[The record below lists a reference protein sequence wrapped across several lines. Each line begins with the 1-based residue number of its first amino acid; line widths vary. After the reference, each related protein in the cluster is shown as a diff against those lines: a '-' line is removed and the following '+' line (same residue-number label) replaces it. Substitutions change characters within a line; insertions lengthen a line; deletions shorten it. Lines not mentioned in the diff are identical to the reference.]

1 MTSSLHRPVAVGV
14 LLALALAA
22 CGGGDGGGAN
32 ATTTDAAVTTTTDAA
47 GEAGDDPGSG
57 GDGGDGVDPAA
68 LTQARD
74 AALTLGDMPDGWTMI
89 GEQEDSD
96 DLGGGNDAEEAA
108 ALGGTCPDVQ
118 REMEAIKEQD
128 DPADVTRSFAAGSRT
143 PTLESDAAVFADE
156 PIATRAFELLAGDD
170 LAECMG
176 RVLASSFG
184 GAEGGEPEVSRLEI
198 DAGGAEQAGW
208 HRVRLPATV
217 EGRDLVVQVDVVAL
231 RVGTVVHSLLGSS
244 IDELA
249 PFPELVDVV
258 DAAIRRTAVAASA

>member
-1 MTSSLHRPVAVGV
+1 MNSSLHRLVAVGV

-22 CGGGDGGGAN
+22 CGGGDGGGG
-32 ATTTDAAVTTTTDAA
+32 ATTTDAAVTTTAD
-47 GEAGDDPGSG
+47 GEAGDDADS
-57 GDGGDGVDPAA
+57 DGGDDTTVDPVA
-68 LTQARD
+68 LAQARD
-74 AALTLGDMPDGWTMI
+74 AALTLGDLPDGWTMI
-89 GEQEDSD
+89 AEEEASDD

-108 ALGGTCPDVQ
+108 ALGGACPDVQ

-128 DPADVTRSFAAGSRT
+128 DPADVTRSFAAGSST

-184 GAEGGEPEVSRLEI
+184 GAEVGEPEVSRLEI
-198 DAGGAEQAGW
+198 DAGDAEQAGW
-208 HRVRLPATV
+208 NRVRLPATV
-217 EGRDLVVQVDVVAL
+217 EGRELVVQVDVVAV
-231 RVGTVVHSLLGSS
+231 RAGAVVHSLLGSS

-249 PFPELVDVV
+249 PFPELADVV
-258 DAAIRRTAVAASA
+258 DTAVRRTAAAASA